1 MAGRVKPIFL
11 LGDNWTA
18 NDAKLQAGFVSTGG
32 IELLRMLEEARLLEL
47 TAEDTDRLRKFYN
60 DGDPTN
66 LDMIWRMH
74 PTFHRSN
81 VFQLHPPNNDLAALC
96 GSRSEGIPG
105 YPALLPGA
113 GGYIRAEFQPHL
125 ERLADELIDIDPNV
139 VVCLGN
145 CALWALTGDKGIT
158 KLRGTTLVSTRLAT
172 GFKLLPTY
180 HPASILRQYEN
191 RHVTIADLI
200 KVGREAAYPEIRR
213 PRRMIWIEPTID
225 DLETFYA
232 NEIANCPLL
241 SVDIETAGTAITEIG
256 FASSPTTSIVIPFF
270 DRRAKNRSYWA
281 DPADERKAWA
291 IVRRIL
297 EDATI
302 PKLFQNGLYDIAF
315 IIRTTG
321 IRIRGAQED
330 TMLLHHSLQPESLK
344 GLGFLG
350 SLYCDEGAWKQMRKR
365 KVTIKKDD

>member
-1 MAGRVKPIFL
+1 MKPIVL
-11 LGDNWTA
+11 LGEAQGA
-18 NDAKLQAGFVSTGG
+18 NEAKINAGFVGPSG
-32 IELLRMLEEARLLEL
+32 IELLRLLEEAHLLEF
-47 TAEDTDRLRKFYN
+47 TAEDTDRLRKYYN
-60 DGDPTN
+60 DGDPLN
-66 LDMIWRMH
+66 IDMIWRMH
-74 PTFHRSN
+74 PQFHRAN
-81 VFQLHPPNNDLAALC
+81 VFNIHPPGNDLASLC
-96 GSRSEGIPG
+96 GSRAEGIPG

-213 PRRMIWIEPTID
+213 PRRMIWIEPTLE
-225 DLETFYA
+225 DLEAFYA
-232 NEIANCPLL
+232 NEIANCEIL

-256 FASSPTTSIVIPFF
+256 FAPSATTSIVIPFF
-270 DRRAKNRSYWA
+270 DRRRKDRSYWP
-281 DPADERKAWA
+281 DFESERKAWQ

-297 EDATI
+297 TDPAI

-315 IIRTTG
+315 LLRAAG
-321 IRIRGAQED
+321 IAVRGAAED

-350 SLYCDEGAWKQMRKR
+350 SLYCDEGAWKQMRK
-365 KVTIKKDD
+365 KKIATIKKDA